1 MGTQLIAMGGGGF
14 MMEPD
19 NPLLDEYILAQ
30 APSRCPRVLF
40 LPTAQGDSH
49 DAIARFYNAFERFA
63 CVPTILSVFRPFGR
77 PDNFETAILAS
88 DVVYVAGGATRAMI
102 AVWRAYGIHLALR
115 KAWERG
121 VVLAGLSAGAL
132 CWFEEGHTDSTPGG
146 LSKMDCLGFLKGSFS
161 CHFDGDPKRRPSY
174 AQLIVGGHI
183 RPGYAVDDGVALHF
197 VDGEFSCAVSSRP
210 NVGARFFSV
219 ESGALREVPLTVK
232 YLKADSQ
239 G

>member
-1 MGTQLIAMGGGGF
+1 VSTHIIAMGGGGF
-14 MMEPD
+14 MIEPD
-19 NPLLDEYILAQ
+19 NPLLDEYVLAQ
-30 APSRCPRVLF
+30 AASPRPRVLF

-63 CVPTILSVFRPFGR
+63 CVPTLLSIFRPFGR
-77 PDNFETAILAS
+77 PDNFETAILSS
-88 DVVYVAGGATRAMI
+88 DVVYVAGGTTRAMI
-102 AVWRAYGIHLALR
+102 AVWREYGIDIALR

-146 LSKMDCLGFLKGSFS
+146 LSKMDCLGFLQGSLS

-174 AQLIVGGHI
+174 SQLVVSGRI

-197 VDGEFSCAVSSRP
+197 IDGKLYCAVSSRP
-210 NVGARFFSV
+210 NAGARFFSV
-219 ESGALREVPLTVK
+219 ENGELREVPLAVR
-232 YLKADSQ
+232 YLKANA
-239 G
+239 

>member
-1 MGTQLIAMGGGGF
+1 MRTQIIAMGGGGF

-19 NPLLDEYILAQ
+19 NPLLDEYVLAQ
-30 APSRCPRVLF
+30 ATSPRPRVLF

-63 CVPTILSVFRPFGR
+63 CVPTILSVFRAFGR
-77 PDNFETAILAS
+77 PDNVETAILSS

-102 AVWRAYGIHLALR
+102 AVWRAYGIDLALR
-115 KAWERG
+115 QAWERG

-161 CHFDGDPKRRPSY
+161 CDFDSDPKRRPSY
-174 AQLIVGGHI
+174 TQLVVTGRI
-183 RPGYAVDDGVALHF
+183 RSGYAVDNGVALHF
-197 VDGEFSCAVSSRP
+197 VDGEFSCAVSSRL
-210 NVGARFFSV
+210 NAGARYFSV
-219 ESGALREVPLTVK
+219 ERGALREVPLPVK
-232 YLKADSQ
+232 YLKAES
-239 G
+239 

>member
-1 MGTQLIAMGGGGF
+1 VSMQIIAMGGGGF

-30 APSRCPRVLF
+30 VPSPCPRVLF

-77 PDNFETAILAS
+77 PDNVEATILAS
-88 DVVYVAGGATRAMI
+88 DVVYVAGGATRAML
-102 AVWRAYGIHLALR
+102 AVWREYGIDIALR
-115 KAWERG
+115 HAWEHG

-146 LSKMDCLGFLKGSFS
+146 LSKMNGLGFLKGSFS

-174 AQLIVGGHI
+174 VQLVMGGHI

-197 VDGEFSCAVSSRP
+197 VDGELFCAVSSRP
-210 NVGARFFSV
+210 HASARFFSV
-219 ESGALREVPLTVK
+219 KRGTLREMPLAIR
-232 YLKADSQ
+232 YLAADA
-239 G
+239 